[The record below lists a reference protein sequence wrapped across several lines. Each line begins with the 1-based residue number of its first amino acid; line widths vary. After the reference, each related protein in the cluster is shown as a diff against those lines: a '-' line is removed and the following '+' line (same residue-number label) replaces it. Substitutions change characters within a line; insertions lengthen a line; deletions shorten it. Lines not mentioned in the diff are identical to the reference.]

1 MNSVTKVIKLFENES
16 EIKTKETCAT
26 SHVFLK
32 VDKPIYLYGFGIYG
46 RTPDKLDGNND
57 ENFKIYLENSSR
69 DCELTEEEVV
79 VEHDG
84 TTKTYDLFYETPML
98 LDVNTSYGF
107 GVLGNEEILFER
119 FNGVDYKKEITCDD
133 VQFTILKCWFA
144 KLINS
149 VYFKRAD

>member
-1 MNSVTKVIKLFENES
+1 MNSVIKLFENES

>member
-1 MNSVTKVIKLFENES
+1 MNSVIKLFENES

-32 VDKPIYLYGFGIYG
+32 LDKPIYLYGFGIYG

-133 VQFTILKCWFA
+133 VQFTILKCCFA